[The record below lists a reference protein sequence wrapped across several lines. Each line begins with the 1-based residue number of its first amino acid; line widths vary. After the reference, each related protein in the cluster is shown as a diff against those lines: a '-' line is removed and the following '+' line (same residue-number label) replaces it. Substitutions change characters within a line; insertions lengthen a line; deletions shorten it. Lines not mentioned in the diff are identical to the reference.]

1 MTSCQ
6 HCLGVPSG
14 SRATCS
20 CGRGLAWY
28 QPSKQQIAAA
38 CERIQATWGPQ
49 RERARR
55 DADVVLE
62 CPVARDIPR
71 HERNRRATDS

>member
-1 MTSCQ
+1 MESLTMATCPD
-6 HCLGVPSG
+6 CAGVPAG

-38 CERIQATWGPQ
+38 RVKIKAAAERFPEFHWVGYTLTKAGDWE
-49 RERARR
+49 RE
-55 DADVVLE
+55 E
-62 CPVARDIPR
+62 F
-71 HERNRRATDS
+71 N